1 MGPVYS
7 VAAPPRYQPAP
18 LRASRHARG
27 AVSFRGAPML
37 LAVVA
42 FAAGICFANIAWRS
56 SLLLLLGI
64 IVSGCITMLAARA
77 ALRIATLP
85 LFVTWLLLG
94 ILAAQC
100 APVADPQTAL
110 VLNADMLQRRVTGHV
125 TRLVHRQ
132 DPVTGEMQTQIDL
145 SVDHVEAITPDIS
158 QMAAVAG
165 GVRANLYTIPAE
177 APSFQCGE
185 QIALTL
191 RMHIPDDYRDPGAFD
206 SREYLLRQGI
216 GALATVIP
224 ASVERI
230 VSPRKLYPRC
240 LAHSAQTW
248 AGARLDAVAA
258 AAAQRAWLPHA
269 LRLSPDDASLIATAV
284 FGDRDRLDRELRTN
298 LSRTGSFHLMVVS
311 GLHLGLLVAAL
322 YFVARRLRIGEPV
335 ATALAL
341 ALAVPYAFITGFGI
355 PVERALFM
363 LAVALGARALFREKS
378 LLNAFA
384 LAALGLLALAPASLF
399 DAAFQMTFLAVAVIV
414 GVVVPLLE
422 RRVTPAIRGTRM
434 MHIRALDSTL
444 SPRVAQM
451 RTTLRLFSRALAP
464 VLDRRLAAALPAFA
478 VRAVLRLYSLFVL
491 TLLVEIALVLPMA
504 AYFHRVTLLA
514 IPANLLTVPLL
525 AILLPVA
532 MFTFLLA
539 LLSPALASVPAAIT
553 AAILHVMVWSVS
565 HISRFALA
573 DLRTPM
579 PTAFA
584 MVACVAALTFAIWS
598 AGRRV
603 HFVAAGVFAMT
614 LAAASVVM
622 LERPELHLHAIEVS
636 AIDVGQGDSIF
647 VATPDGHTL
656 LIDGGG
662 PVGSTWSTHASSRS
676 QFDIGEDI
684 VSPYLWSRHLRRLDV
699 VALTH
704 AHSDH
709 LGGLPAVL
717 RNFRPREL
725 WVGNNPPIAA
735 YTDLLRQAAALG
747 IHVRALHAGES
758 FAFGGAAVQVLAPT
772 ADYTPGVRA
781 ENNDSLVLRIAYGNT
796 SALLEGDAEWP
807 SEARMTAAG
816 GLASTL
822 LKVGHHGSRTS
833 TTAQFLAA
841 VAPAYAVISDGR
853 HNTFGHPFPGTLS
866 ELEATN
872 VRTFRTDTMGATT
885 FLLDGHNVTP
895 LTRAP

>member
-1 MGPVYS
+1 MQG
-7 VAAPPRYQPAP
+7 
-18 LRASRHARG
+18 G
-27 AVSFRGAPML
+27 ISFRGAPVL

-42 FAAGICFANIAWRS
+42 FAAGICFASMAWRS
-56 SLLLLLGI
+56 PLLLLAGI
-64 IVSGCITMLAARA
+64 IASGCITMLAIRA
-77 ALRIATLP
+77 VLRIATLP

-94 ILAAQC
+94 AFAAQC
-100 APVADPQTAL
+100 APVVDPQTAL
-110 VLNADMLQRRVTGHV
+110 VVNADMLQRRVTGRV
-125 TRLVHRQ
+125 TRVLRRQ
-132 DPVTGEMQTQIDL
+132 DSVTAEMQTQIDL
-145 SVDHVEAITPDIS
+145 AVDHVEAITPDTS
-158 QMAAVAG
+158 QMAAISG
-165 GVRANLYTIPAE
+165 GVRANLYTSPGE
-177 APSFQCGE
+177 APVLQCGE
-185 QIALTL
+185 PIGLTL

-206 SREYLLRQGI
+206 SRGYLLQQGI
-216 GALATVIP
+216 GALATVVP
-224 ASVERI
+224 ASLERI
-230 VSPRKLYPRC
+230 ARPRKLYPRC
-240 LAHSAQTW
+240 LAHAAQTW

-258 AAAQRAWLPHA
+258 AAAQRAWLPQA

-284 FGDRDRLDRELRTN
+284 FGDRDRLDRGLRAN

-322 YFVARRLRIGEPV
+322 YFVARKLRIGEPV

-355 PVERALFM
+355 PVERALLM
-363 LAVALGARALFREKS
+363 LTIGLGARALFRDKS

-384 LAALGLLALAPASLF
+384 LAALGLLIFAPATLF

-414 GVVVPLLE
+414 AVVIPLLE

-434 MHIRALDSTL
+434 MHIRALDATL

-464 VLDRRLAAALPAFA
+464 VLGRRLAAVLPAFT
-478 VRAVLRLYSLFVL
+478 VRAALRLYSLFVL

-525 AILLPVA
+525 AVLLPTA

-539 LLSPALASVPAAIT
+539 LISPALASIPAAIT
-553 AAILHVMVWSVS
+553 AAILHVMLWLVS
-565 HISRFALA
+565 NINRFALA

-579 PTAFA
+579 PTVLT
-584 MVACVAALTFAIWS
+584 MLACIAALAFAIWS

-603 HFVAAGVFAMT
+603 RYAAAGVLAMT
-614 LAAASVVM
+614 LAAVSVVL
-622 LERPELHLHAIEVS
+622 LERPALHPHAIEVS

-647 VATPDGHTL
+647 VASPDGRTL

-662 PVGSTWSTHASSRS
+662 PVGGTWSTRASSRG
-676 QFDIGEDI
+676 QFDVGEDV

-709 LGGLPAVL
+709 LGGLPAIL
-717 RNFRPREL
+717 RNFRPGEL
-725 WVGNNPPIAA
+725 WVGNNPPIKT
-735 YTDLLRQAAALG
+735 YTELLREASALG
-747 IHVRALHAGES
+747 IRVRTLHAGES
-758 FAFGGAAVQVLAPT
+758 FVFGGAEIHVLAPA

-781 ENNDSLVLRIAYGNT
+781 ENNDSLVLRLEYGET

-816 GLASTL
+816 GLSSTL

-853 HNTFGHPFPGTLS
+853 NNPFGHPFPGTLS
-866 ELEATN
+866 ELEAAK
-872 VRTFRTDTMGATT
+872 VRTFRTDTMGVST
-885 FLLDGHNVTP
+885 FLLDGHSVTH
-895 LTRAP
+895 LRAP